1 MPDLQTI
8 IQDNRKERER
18 LLALLSNKKGIDL
31 GKRLLN
37 GWTIKGTLAHL
48 AFWDLRQL
56 SLLKRWTMDGTKP
69 GQVDPG
75 SINDALI
82 LFSEF
87 IPSTSVVSLA
97 IAAAEAVDR
106 EVEKLTPAQAE
117 ELLQMGLERNIHRAL
132 HRKNHLDKIE
142 MALGQKS

>member
-1 MPDLQTI
+1 MPDLQTMV
-8 IQDNRKERER
+8 QDNRKERER
-18 LLALLSNKKGIDL
+18 LLALLSNKKDKGVDL

-56 SLLKRWTMDGTKP
+56 SLIKRWTMDGTKP
-69 GQVDPG
+69 GSVDPEG
-75 SINDALI
+75 INDALI

-87 IPSTSVVSLA
+87 IPTSSVVNLV
-97 IAAAEAVDR
+97 IAAAQAVDQ

-117 ELLQMGLERNIHRAL
+117 ELMKMGLERNLHRAL

-142 MALGQKS
+142 AALKG